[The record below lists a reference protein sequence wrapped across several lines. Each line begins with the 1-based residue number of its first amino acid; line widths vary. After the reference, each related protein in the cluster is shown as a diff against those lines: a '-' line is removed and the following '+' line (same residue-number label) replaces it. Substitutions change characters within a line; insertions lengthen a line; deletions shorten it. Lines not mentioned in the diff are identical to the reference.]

1 MIVLGCRRQD
11 KLAVVQRYVQERGL
25 RAVVVLS
32 PAIFRFSHPDAWE
45 WVDYPQIIKYRWFY
59 RLLQEINH
67 DTLVVV
73 NECLRTQN
81 RSDLTY
87 NCIRHYLQQTRHQI
101 VFQYLP
107 QIDRFADFMT
117 LVDWDT
123 RSRWKGQSF
132 SVSMLDGLEVRV
144 NRVPLVWREQCV
156 QVSDAVRDE
165 YQRTRDKLFAG
176 IGSKDPHTIPRNL
189 YLVTGRAKWQ
199 AIDQSGF
206 FVGRNNRFKLPRMA
220 TYGDVEV
227 GSVPR
232 VVFEFSHNFIEFADY
247 LAISEQTEIVA
258 LTTPLRCDQWYW
270 SRYQDWWG
278 RIQDAYATIFG

>member
-1 MIVLGCRRQD
+1 MIVLGCRRKD
-11 KLAVVQRYVQERGL
+11 KLEIVQRYIREREIA
-25 RAVVVLS
+25 RVVVLS
-32 PAIFRFSHPDAWE
+32 PAAFRFQHPDAWE

-87 NCIRHYLQQTRHQI
+87 NCIRHYLQQTKHQI

-107 QIDRFADFMT
+107 QIDTFADFMT

-123 RSRWKGQSF
+123 RSRWKGQLF
-132 SVSMLDGLEVRV
+132 SAAMLDGLDVCV
-144 NRVPLVWREQCV
+144 SRVPLVWSEQGV
-156 QVSDAVRDE
+156 EVTNAVRDE
-165 YQRTRDKLFAG
+165 YQRTRDKLFSG

-189 YLVTGRAKWQ
+189 YLVTGRTKCQ
-199 AIDQSGF
+199 AIDQGGA
-206 FVGRNNRFKLPRMA
+206 FVGRNNRFKLLRMA
-220 TYGDVEV
+220 TYGDGDF
-227 GSVPR
+227 GSEPR
-232 VVFEFSHNFIEFADY
+232 VVFEFPHNFIEFADY

-278 RIQDAYATIFG
+278 RIQDAYATISG